1 MEDFRLFPEQASTM
15 ASRFDALFGFI
26 TAVVVFFTVVIAVLV
41 MYFAVRYRRRS
52 EDQFP
57 KPVVGSSTLE
67 WAWTI
72 GPLLIGLVM
81 FGWGASLYFEMVRPP
96 EDALDVY
103 VTGRQWMWHLHHLEG
118 QREINALHVPVGKPV
133 KLIMTSEDV
142 IHSFFVPAFRVKQ
155 DVLPGRY
162 TYLWFQATKAGRYR
176 LYCAEY
182 CGTDH
187 SQMVGYVTAL
197 EPAEYEDWLQ
207 GQGLKAD
214 RSLATQGRQLFQKL
228 QCVTCHHAEA
238 GNRGPLLEGIYGS
251 VVELDTGRRIRV
263 DESYLT
269 ESILYPQAK
278 IRAGFR
284 RPSIMPSFKGQVT
297 NDDLIRL
304 IAFLKALGPGQT
316 PPRVEKSDA
325 PEDKTK
331 KK

>member
-1 MEDFRLFPEQASTM
+1 
-15 ASRFDALFGFI
+15 
-26 TAVVVFFTVVIAVLV
+26 
-41 MYFAVRYRRRS
+41 
-52 EDQFP
+52 
-57 KPVVGSSTLE
+57 
-67 WAWTI
+67 
-72 GPLLIGLVM
+72 
-81 FGWGASLYFEMVRPP
+81 
-96 EDALDVY
+96 
-103 VTGRQWMWHLHHLEG
+103 
-118 QREINALHVPVGKPV
+118 
-133 KLIMTSEDV
+133 
-142 IHSFFVPAFRVKQ
+142 
-155 DVLPGRY
+155 
-162 TYLWFQATKAGRYR
+162 
-176 LYCAEY
+176 
-182 CGTDH
+182 H

-251 VVELDTGRRIRV
+251 VVELDNGRRIRV

-284 RPSIMPSFKGQVT
+284 RPSIMPSFKGQVS

-304 IAFLKALGPGQT
+304 TAFLKALGPGQT

-325 PEDKTK
+325 PEAKTK